1 MRKTVFL
8 SFFFLLAG
16 FATKALAVCTYND
29 QVIPCDEMP
38 MWVWFL
44 FIFMGVFLLAGFIF
58 WVIMLVDVVKNEQDK
73 GLWIILLFVLGLL
86 GAIIYYFARKRGRAN
101 LPQVPR

>member
-16 FATKALAVCTYND
+16 FATKALAVCTVNG
-29 QVIPCDEMP
+29 VEIPCSEFP
-38 MWVWFL
+38 WWI
-44 FIFMGVFLLAGFIF
+44 FIIIGVVGLTGVIF

-73 GLWIILLFVLGLL
+73 ALWIILLFVLGLL
-86 GAIIYYFARKRGRAN
+86 GAIIYYFARKRGRAQLPN
-101 LPQVPR
+101 LPQ